1 MLAGYK
7 YLSLYIVPGVPN
19 ESQLRLID
27 PPASRAVDRR
37 ADGGESDQLVA
48 RRMIQNITKAM
59 SAGLCQCGIGEQR
72 RGEGRIDPTWQMQD
86 EIKRKKRWS
95 EPWALDGLPPTT
107 VSNARSLAGQLM
119 ADAKRGK
126 TAGIVAVLDSDEV
139 DEQQGAVLLAAG
151 DLANGNTALM
161 LAAKSG
167 HADTVQLLLARGADP
182 NALNRQNQTAFDI
195 AKAAGYT
202 EVLDK
207 LTNNVPPVP
216 PSPATPKSPVTP
228 SKWVGL

>member
-1 MLAGYK
+1 M
-7 YLSLYIVPGVPN
+7 
-19 ESQLRLID
+19 
-27 PPASRAVDRR
+27 
-37 ADGGESDQLVA
+37 
-48 RRMIQNITKAM
+48 
-59 SAGLCQCGIGEQR
+59 
-72 RGEGRIDPTWQMQD
+72 
-86 EIKRKKRWS
+86 
-95 EPWALDGLPPTT
+95 
-107 VSNARSLAGQLM
+107 
-119 ADAKRGK
+119 
-126 TAGIVAVLDSDEV
+126 
-139 DEQQGAVLLAAG
+139 LLAAG